1 MERGGAGMNEK
12 ERRGMNEREGGV
24 MNERE
29 GYIPRE
35 RFLDPPPLNFVQ
47 RSAP

>member
-1 MERGGAGMNEK
+1 MNEK

-35 RFLDPPPLNFVQ
+35 RFLAPPPLIFY
-47 RSAP
+47 SARPPSLS